1 MSVELPT
8 PRQWLEVELEKRAI
22 SQNELARRAGLAH
35 SQVFE
40 FAEGRAG
47 ADAAVR
53 IANALGIPATMTLA
67 LLGRVPPPARW
78 SDVESDDMAHIY
90 RMLGEE
96 DRRILMEFADFLRQ
110 KHLQRR
116 FKQGG

>member
-8 PRQWLEVELEKRAI
+8 PRQWLEVELEKRSI

-53 IANALGIPATMTLA
+53 IANALGIPATITLA

-78 SDVESDDMAHIY
+78 SDVDSEEIAHIY
-90 RMLGEE
+90 RLLGEE
-96 DRRILMEFADFLRQ
+96 DQRALLEFADFLRQ
-110 KHLQRR
+110 KHLRSR
-116 FKQGG
+116 LKQGG